1 MTQQLCPVCGMDATG
16 SEITAEHVGIVYHFC
31 SGQCLENFT
40 VRPGLYVGKGAQ
52 KPGGKTL
59 IKQRTFALECPLADA
74 EADVMKAAL
83 LRMMG
88 VRDVD
93 ISGVRVAVTYDLLEA
108 TAAQIG
114 REIEQAGAKVGKGW
128 AARLKRGW
136 VRYTEE
142 TELENLAAG
151 DAPCCNRPPPA

>member
-1 MTQQLCPVCGMDATG
+1 MTQLLCPVCGMDVTG
-16 SEITAEHVGIVYHFC
+16 SEITAEHIGIVYHFC
-31 SGQCLENFT
+31 SEQCQENFT
-40 VRPGLYVGKGAQ
+40 ARPGLYAGKGAQ
-52 KPGGKTL
+52 KPEGKTL
-59 IKQRTFALECPLADA
+59 IKRRTFALECPLADA
-74 EADVMKAAL
+74 EADAMKAAL

-88 VRDVD
+88 VRVVD
-93 ISGVRVAVTYDLLEA
+93 ISGVKVAVTYDLLEA

-128 AARLKRGW
+128 SERLKRGW

>member
-1 MTQQLCPVCGMDATG
+1 MTQQLCPVCGMDVTG
-16 SEITAEHVGIVYHFC
+16 SEITAEHIGIVYHFC
-31 SGQCLENFT
+31 SEQCQENFT
-40 VRPGLYVGKGAQ
+40 ARPGLYAGKGAQ
-52 KPGGKTL
+52 KPEGKTL
-59 IKQRTFALECPLADA
+59 IKRRTFALECPLADA
-74 EADVMKAAL
+74 EADAMKAAL

-88 VRDVD
+88 VRVVD
-93 ISGVRVAVTYDLLEA
+93 ISGVKVAVTYDLLEA

-128 AARLKRGW
+128 SERLKRGW